1 MRNDVKRLDSMTLI
15 SYRIYRVL
23 VGDPTCVGI
32 LAPPNLQGL
41 VQCTILFLSAFSP
54 WVHEVLEHIELVSA
68 VSQLDNCLK
77 FIKCVNLQ
85 EKELC
90 PCAHTHR
97 SCKSMHFCNHAVRT
111 TCDQRFD
118 ICYLQICSLVHIQ
131 VQSTKILYQKFNFK
145 KISCINFNYEF
156 ESLDSI

>member
-15 SYRIYRVL
+15 SYRIDRVL

-41 VQCTILFLSAFSP
+41 VQCTILFVSAFTP
-54 WVHEVLEHIELVSA
+54 CVPVSS

-90 PCAHTHR
+90 PCAHSHR

-118 ICYLQICSLVHIQ
+118 ICYLQICSLVHIH

-145 KISCINFNYEF
+145 KNKLYKF
-156 ESLDSI
+156 